1 MNRRRLLPP
10 FGASLLVLASALG
23 SSAAL
28 PGERSNMVPASPE
41 AIRAARERLEN
52 HRLDKLKSCETLV
65 DSLWAVLGPGYI
77 ERAGE
82 HHSNPQAAVRAL
94 VLATTKPPLSQ
105 VAAQYYKGACW
116 PEVEPDLMAHR
127 WDAGGSLVT
136 IQVLEVLRKDRLDF
150 AAGSE
155 LTLPCYYA
163 TTSNFY
169 FEPVPTQC
177 VYPQAELFAVLRA
190 DPLCPS
196 TLILG
201 DLILVGERGS
211 THWIR
216 GSEALNRL
224 YSADPASAL
233 ATQTRAGLPRSP

>member
-1 MNRRRLLPP
+1 MRRRLLPP

-28 PGERSNMVPASPE
+28 PGERSNMRPLSPE
-41 AIRAARERLEN
+41 AMRAARERLEN
-52 HRLDKLKSCETLV
+52 HRLDKLESCKTLV
-65 DSLWAVLGPGYI
+65 DSLRAVLGPDYL

-82 HHSNPQAAVRAL
+82 HHSSPQSAVRAL
-94 VLATTKPPLSQ
+94 VLAITKPPLSQ

-116 PEVEPDLMAHR
+116 PEVEPDLLAHR

-136 IQVLEVLRKDRLDF
+136 IQVLEVLREDRLDLE
-150 AAGSE
+150 AGSE

-177 VYPQAELFAVLRA
+177 VYPQAELFAVLHV

-216 GSEALNRL
+216 GSEALHRL
-224 YSADPASAL
+224 YSVDPTSVL
-233 ATQTRAGLPRSP
+233 AAQSGEKLPRSP